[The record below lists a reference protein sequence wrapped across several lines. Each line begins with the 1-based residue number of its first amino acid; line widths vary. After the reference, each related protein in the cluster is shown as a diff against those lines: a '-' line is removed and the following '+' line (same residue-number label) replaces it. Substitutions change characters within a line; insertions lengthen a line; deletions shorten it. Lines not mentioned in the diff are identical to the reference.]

1 MEVSGLEYKANKK
14 GEVLAITYVDKNGKK
29 TPIDINNPREYKF
42 YKTVI
47 NDFHAQGN
55 DHYTMLN
62 KFNEAEKITDYDIT
76 GCVKNYLAKHKEPI
90 NIQNDGRIKV
100 VE

>member
-1 MEVSGLEYKANKK
+1 MEVSGLEYKVTKD
-14 GEVLAITYVDKNGKK
+14 GEVLSMTYVDKNGTK

-55 DHYTMLN
+55 DNYKMLN
-62 KFNEAEKITDYDIT
+62 KFNEAEKICEYDIT
-76 GCVKNYLAKHKEPI
+76 GCVINCVKKNNKPI
-90 NIQNDGRIKV
+90 KIADDNRIQIVD
-100 VE
+100 